1 MVEPA
6 SWSWY
11 TEGELVR
18 RWSNNEEDS
27 VEGENDRSTHLLMR
41 VDPSYVG
48 PQSCSGASLPCQY
61 TIQTTA
67 VGLSEPVHIT

>member
-27 VEGENDRSTHLLMR
+27 VEGENDLSTHLLMR
-41 VDPSYVG
+41 VGPSYVG
-48 PQSCSGASLPCQY
+48 PQPYMDGSSASLPCQY
-61 TIQTTA
+61 TQPLALANQCT
-67 VGLSEPVHIT
+67 